1 MSFLKSAEG
10 YHAIVDLIQR
20 EPDSCICWQR
30 LLSLTKQP
38 GIIQRLTA
46 IDVGAEITAVAHQ
59 LATIWSHEPVPRE
72 ATFLYFGLYDL
83 SDEKLP
89 RGRVRLY
96 LSGGSSPN
104 PVEELTAG
112 CTLLYLPKNGCLKCE
127 LLEQIRIAET
137 ELPEQADVL
146 DYAVMLGGAAITV
159 KGAIKVRGVS
169 LPVYVGFD
177 AGDFL
182 LVSPQP

>member
-1 MSFLKSAEG
+1 MSYLRSAEG
-10 YHAIVDLIQR
+10 HHAIVDLIQR
-20 EPDSCICWQR
+20 EPNSCICWQR
-30 LLSLTKQP
+30 LLTLTKQSW
-38 GIIQRLTA
+38 IQRLTA
-46 IDVGAEITAVAHQ
+46 INVGAEITSVAHQ

-83 SDEKLP
+83 PDEKLP
-89 RGRVRLY
+89 RGRVGLV

-104 PVEELTAG
+104 PTEELTAG
-112 CTLLYLPKNGCLKCE
+112 CTLPYLPKNGHLKCE

-182 LVSPQP
+182 LVSPQR